1 MNPAGEQKGAARE
14 FYRKKR
20 EGYAFSADMKTT
32 MAHAH
37 EEDELAVFIA
47 SREQQVAENA
57 VRVIVEAVKNR
68 EPIAAYG
75 LIEGDKRKA
84 EVFLRL
90 QHSQW
95 EGDVANAASAAAPF
109 LNPKGE

>member
-1 MNPAGEQKGAARE
+1 MNPNEEQKKAAQIGLH
-14 FYRKKR
+14 YGSCLKHQSL
-20 EGYAFSADMKTT
+20 YAACDCDAAGDIAS
-32 MAHAH
+32 
-37 EEDELAVFIA
+37 LLA
-47 SREQQVAENA
+47 SREQQAAENA
-57 VRVIVEAVKNR
+57 ARAIVEAVKNR

>member
-1 MNPAGEQKGAARE
+1 MTHDSVSEVAKIINCLQGTSEAHGEVAAKIMN
-14 FYRKKR
+14 
-20 EGYAFSADMKTT
+20 
-32 MAHAH
+32 
-37 EEDELAVFIA
+37 LLA

-57 VRVIVEAVKNR
+57 ARAIVEAVKNR